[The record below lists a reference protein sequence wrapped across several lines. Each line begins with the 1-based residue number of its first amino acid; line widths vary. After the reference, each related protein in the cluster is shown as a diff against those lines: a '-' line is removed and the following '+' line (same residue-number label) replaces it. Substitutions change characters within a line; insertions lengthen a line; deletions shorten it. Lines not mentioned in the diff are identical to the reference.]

1 MLSSKMLS
9 LPYSRHLHAKSA
21 LCVLL
26 SLRQVSLTLE
36 ASHFPCYP
44 TGEAGYIGWYE
55 IKQLIKNGAKV
66 GIFQSHR
73 PLCFHAWV
81 VCCH

>member
-26 SLRQVSLTLE
+26 SLRQVSLPG
-36 ASHFPCYP
+36 SFSPPCCP
-44 TGEAGYIGWYE
+44 AGEAGYIGWFE

-73 PLCFHAWV
+73 PLCLHAWV